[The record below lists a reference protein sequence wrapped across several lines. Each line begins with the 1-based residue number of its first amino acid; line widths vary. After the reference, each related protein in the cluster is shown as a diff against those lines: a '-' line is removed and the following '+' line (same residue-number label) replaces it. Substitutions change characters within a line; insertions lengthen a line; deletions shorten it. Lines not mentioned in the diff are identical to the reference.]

1 MTRTLSQL
9 ALIPLLAALAV
20 AACMPQPAHSQ
31 QPAPAPHPAVAVVN
45 APVAVLAAHA
55 VGACLLPPATGA
67 ERDIVADRSR
77 CAGDPP
83 AVQRADELVRAMQ
96 GGSPADRAAFVQQA
110 YAPEFLQGRSPEAH
124 LNLLAQ
130 LFDGTGDFTVHSVV
144 ASGASEAT
152 VVHMAELTRQWR
164 QLVVHVEAEPP
175 HRITRLQPPQHIP
188 PPPGHEPEP
197 RLLST
202 QQATVELHEYASR
215 LAEAGIFSGGV
226 LVARGDSVLFHSA
239 YGAASREFG
248 VANTPD
254 TRFIIGSVNK
264 MFTAVG
270 ILQMLEQGRLTLQD
284 PVQQHLPGVLPEDI
298 ARQVRIEQLLT
309 HTSGLGDFL
318 FVPEMWRLAR
328 PNFRTIEDYLP
339 RLANVELSFEPGAGW
354 QYSNASFLIL
364 GAILEKVSGM
374 PYDDYIARHIFEPAG
389 MTSTGAPDLDL
400 VPTGLASTYQ
410 REFSNG
416 EGRFRSDRYTQPVRG
431 TPAGGGFSTTADL
444 HRFMQALRSHTL
456 LSPETTR
463 LMQTSKP
470 ELEGSNSGFGFGMQ
484 IFGQGGS
491 RVGHTGGGPGTAA
504 IVELDMENDLVT
516 VVLGNQNT
524 GSNFVWLRAR
534 QLFGAG
540 NPSLSW

>member
-1 MTRTLSQL
+1 MIRTLAQL
-9 ALIPLLAALAV
+9 VLILAALPV
-20 AACMPQPAHSQ
+20 AAWMPQPAHSQ
-31 QPAPAPHPAVAVVN
+31 QPGPAPQPAVAVVH
-45 APVAVLAAHA
+45 APVEVPAADA
-55 VGACLLPPATGA
+55 VGTCLLPPATGA
-67 ERDIVADRSR
+67 ERDLVADRSR

-83 AVQRADELVRAMQ
+83 AVQRADEFMRALQ
-96 GGSPADRAAFVQQA
+96 GGSLADRAAFVQQA
-110 YAPEFLQGRSPEAH
+110 YAPQFLQARSPEAH

-130 LFDGTGDFTVHSVV
+130 LIDGTGGITVHSVV
-144 ASGASEAT
+144 ADGDSAAT
-152 VVHMAELTRQWR
+152 VVHMAELTGEWR
-164 QLVVHVEAEPP
+164 RLVVHVEAAPP
-175 HRITRLQPPQHIP
+175 HRITRLQPPQQIP
-188 PPPGHEPEP
+188 PPPGHAPEP

-202 QQATVELHEYASR
+202 QQAAAELHEYASR
-215 LAEAGIFSGGV
+215 LAEADVFSGGV

-248 VANTPD
+248 VANRPD
-254 TRFIIGSVNK
+254 TRFIIGSANK

-284 PVQQHLPGVLPEDI
+284 PVQQYLPGVLPEDI
-298 ARQVRIEQLLT
+298 EGKIRIEHLLT

-318 FVPEMWRLAR
+318 FVPDMIRLAR
-328 PNFRTIEDYLP
+328 PDFRTIEDYLP
-339 RLANVELSFEPGAGW
+339 QLADVQRRSFEPGTGF
-354 QYSNASFLIL
+354 QYSNAGFLIL
-364 GAILEKVSGM
+364 GAILQKVSGM

-400 VPTGLASTYQ
+400 VPTGLASTYN

-463 LMQTSKP
+463 LMQTPKP
-470 ELEGSNSGFGFGMQ
+470 ELSGSNSGFGYGMQ

-504 IVELDMENDLVT
+504 IVELDMEHDLVT

-524 GSNFVWLRAR
+524 GSNSVWLRAR

-540 NPSLSW
+540 NPSQSW